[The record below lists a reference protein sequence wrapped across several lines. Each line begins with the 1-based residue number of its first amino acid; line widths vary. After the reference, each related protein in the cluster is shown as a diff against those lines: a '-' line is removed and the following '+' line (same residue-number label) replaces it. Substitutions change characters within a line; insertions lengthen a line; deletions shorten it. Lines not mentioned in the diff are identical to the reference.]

1 MSWTGYITGEG
12 GLLAQY
18 NRIACAGI
26 FGKNGSTYAQAGMD
40 HVQTNYTEILSL
52 AALFTDPASGFSAGF
67 DFNGKSFALLR
78 VEDKILHAKGKGEGA
93 MYPMTVQMTQ
103 QAMVIAIGHHDAF
116 AGSVSAAVGKIADY
130 LEDNGF

>member
-1 MSWTGYITGEG
+1 MQRFFNPYLGSGYKSIVGEV
-12 GLLAQY
+12 L
-18 NRIACAGI
+18 NKI
-26 FGKNGSTYAQAGMD
+26 FR
-40 HVQTNYTEILSL
+40 
-52 AALFTDPASGFSAGF
+52 FSAGF

-93 MYPMTVQMTQ
+93 MYPMTIQMTQ